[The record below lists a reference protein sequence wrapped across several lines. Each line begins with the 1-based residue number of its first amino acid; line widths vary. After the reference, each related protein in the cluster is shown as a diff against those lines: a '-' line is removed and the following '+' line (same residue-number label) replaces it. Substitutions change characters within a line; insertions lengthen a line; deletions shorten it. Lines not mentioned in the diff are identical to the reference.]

1 MLRSQTHSVALPPVF
16 SPSSSSPT
24 ANARFFCLSGKFPNS
39 IPLFVLRFDRS
50 RRRRSLLGP
59 CKASL
64 GNGDRG
70 TAGDGGGG
78 CGADEE
84 DQFLRA
90 FLLLSET
97 VRHYNLW
104 KQGFAIDEKWNLL
117 GHRHSFSHQAKGE
130 NSSDSPFGHG
140 FLRQFQSPTIFL
152 KIACDGDLLL
162 PIIVGE
168 FPVRR
173 LINDS
178 TDDQHEEC
186 PDQFQLVKNIVGTF
200 GYEVKMVRIT
210 ERVVNTYYARIFLG
224 KHTERANMSID
235 ARPSDAI
242 IVAKSFQAPI
252 YVSKAIVLT
261 DAVKI
266 VHGTSRGRGAKT
278 VYDVSMDSA
287 ADGPDP
293 LVEELDLV
301 RKMNIAVMEERYEDA
316 AMLRDKLAKLRMPR
330 QEP

>member
-1 MLRSQTHSVALPPVF
+1 MLRIQTHSAAVPPGF
-16 SPSSSSPT
+16 APSSSSPT
-24 ANARFFCLSGKFPNS
+24 ADARFLSSSAKFSKS

-50 RRRRSLLGP
+50 RRRRSLLRP

-78 CGADEE
+78 CGADDD
-84 DQFLRA
+84 DQFLQA

-104 KQGFAIDEKWNLL
+104 KQGFAVDEKRNLL
-117 GHRHSFSHQAKGE
+117 GHRHSFSHRAKGE
-130 NSSDSPFGHG
+130 NSSGSPFGQG
-140 FLRQFQSPTIFL
+140 FLRRFQSPTIFL

-162 PIIVGE
+162 PIIVE
-168 FPVRR
+168 FAIRR
-173 LINDS
+173 LISDS
-178 TDDQHEEC
+178 TDDQHEEF
-186 PDQFQLVKNIVGTF
+186 PDQFQFVKNIVGTF

-242 IVAKSFQAPI
+242 IVAKRFQAPI

-266 VHGTSRGRGAKT
+266 VHGTSRGSGGKT

-287 ADGPDP
+287 AEGPDP

-301 RKMNIAVMEERYEDA
+301 RKMNTAVMEERYEDA
-316 AMLRDKLAKLRMPR
+316 AVLRDKLAKLRMPR
-330 QEP
+330 QEL